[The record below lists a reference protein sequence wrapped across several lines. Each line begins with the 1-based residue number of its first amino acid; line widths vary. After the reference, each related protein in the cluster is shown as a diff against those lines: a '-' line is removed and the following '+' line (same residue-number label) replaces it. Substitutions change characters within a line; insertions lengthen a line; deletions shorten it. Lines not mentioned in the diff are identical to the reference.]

1 MDNKLFRYNTEI
13 KIVQSSIKKLNPQ
26 FSLCDVLVCYHG
38 DNRNMTSLP
47 KKVIE
52 DNLYSIYGIP
62 IVGEWIYKL
71 DGTDEKSWGSHGG
84 RIILDDK
91 CIHFEQTTKP
101 FGFVSKE
108 AADNASWVTITEKDG
123 HTKNEYLKLS
133 GCILWTDRYEE
144 SKTILDENFGQSM
157 EIEFKKGH
165 YRDDHYYEAE
175 EFIFSALCILGTDC
189 EPCFESACIGRHYE
203 LDSFKKE
210 FALMLDEYKKFNES
224 DGTSTTITTV
234 QNNITNNNSQ
244 TKGDSKMNFEKIIE
258 VLSTVTYK
266 DSENKDICKY
276 HLLNVTDTK
285 VFALDMEESFKPCS
299 FSYTVAKDKESNNE
313 FVVIDF
319 DSKKEMSL
327 SATDKIKNENFKEFS
342 IQEAIAKSIAKFSKE
357 NESKNDTKI
366 KQVTDEISE
375 KFQKEYDELKESY
388 DTLMQAHTIAT
399 AKIESYEKQEKEV
412 EIQRHKDE
420 IDALVDSYS
429 AKLEKCSAY
438 LIYKA
443 SMDKNYS
450 KSREEV
456 EQDLILMAGKYLT
469 RGETVKKKTFSYSPT
484 ESMVGPSGV
493 TSSLQNRYGHLL
505 DKYIS

>member
-38 DNRNMTSLP
+38 DNRNWTSLP
-47 KKVIE
+47 KNVIE
-52 DNLYSIYGIP
+52 ENLYSIYGIP

-91 CIHFEQTTKP
+91 GIHFEQTTKP

-123 HTKNEYLKLS
+123 HTQNEYLKLS

-210 FALMLDEYKKFNES
+210 FALMLDEYKKSTKEPNKEEKKFMDLKKFTEILSAEKIGES
-224 DGTSTTITTV
+224 DV
-234 QNNITNNNSQ
+234 
-244 TKGDSKMNFEKIIE
+244 
-258 VLSTVTYK
+258 
-266 DSENKDICKY
+266 CKY
-276 HLLNVTDTK
+276 RLLNVTDSK
-285 VFALDMEESFKPCS
+285 VFALDMEDYKPYG
-299 FSYTVAKDKESNNE
+299 FDYAVTNE
-313 FVVIDF
+313 ADVEDIVIDF
-319 DSKKEMSL
+319 NSKVEMSL
-327 SATDKIKNENFKEFS
+327 SATDKITDENFEEFS
-342 IQEAIAKSIAKFSKE
+342 IQSEIDSIKNDIFANDVPTKVDECTNLLKAEYEKEIDELGASFKSLNEQYENATKELEKYKAKESLEKANQHKADVDALFERYASKLGKCAEFLVYKAKTKPEDVTLEEVSEKLTLMVGKYTMDNQKNKNFTYTPTETGVTGRRNEAIE
-357 NESKNDTKI
+357 NK
-366 KQVTDEISE
+366 
-375 KFQKEYDELKESY
+375 
-388 DTLMQAHTIAT
+388 
-399 AKIESYEKQEKEV
+399 
-412 EIQRHKDE
+412 
-420 IDALVDSYS
+420 
-429 AKLEKCSAY
+429 
-438 LIYKA
+438 
-443 SMDKNYS
+443 
-450 KSREEV
+450 
-456 EQDLILMAGKYLT
+456 
-469 RGETVKKKTFSYSPT
+469 
-484 ESMVGPSGV
+484 
-493 TSSLQNRYGHLL
+493 YGHLL
-505 DKYIS
+505 DKYIK

>member
-91 CIHFEQTTKP
+91 GIHFEQTTKP

-108 AADNASWVTITEKDG
+108 AADNASWITITEKDG

-144 SKTILDENFGQSM
+144 SKTILDDNFGQSM
-157 EIEFKKGH
+157 VIEFKKGH

-203 LDSFKKE
+203 LDSFKQE
-210 FALMLDEYKKFNES
+210 FSLMLNEYKKYNES
-224 DGTSTTITTV
+224 DDTTTTV
-234 QNNITNNNSQ
+234 QNNATNNNPHME
-244 TKGDSKMNFEKIIE
+244 G
-258 VLSTVTYK
+258 
-266 DSENKDICKY
+266 ENKMDFAKITELLSKSDDNCKY
-276 HLLNVTDTK
+276 RLLNVTENK
-285 VFALDMEESFKPCS
+285 VFALDLGDYKPYGFDYAVTKTEDAESI
-299 FSYTVAKDKESNNE
+299 
-313 FVVIDF
+313 VIDF
-319 DSKKEMSL
+319 ESKKEMSL
-327 SATDKIKNENFKEFS
+327 SATDKIIDENFDEFS
-342 IQEAIAKSIAKFSKE
+342 IKNEIDTVKEDYAKGLITENTKKISESLSKE
-357 NESKNDTKI
+357 F
-366 KQVTDEISE
+366 KQD
-375 KFQKEYDELKESY
+375 YDKLKESY
-388 DTLMQAHTIAT
+388 DTLS
-399 AKIESYEKQEKEV
+399 ESYKLAADKLAVFEKKEADLKEKEHR
-412 EIQRHKDE
+412 EE
-420 IDALVDSYS
+420 IDSLVNTYAKKLGKYS
-429 AKLEKCSAY
+429 KFLV
-438 LIYKA
+438 YKA
-443 SMDKNYS
+443 QIEEHYS
-450 KSREEV
+450 KSVDEV
-456 EQDLILMAGKYLT
+456 RQDLIFMAGNYLT
-469 RGETVKKKTFSYSPT
+469 SQENSLKRNFSYTPT
-484 ESMVGPSGV
+484 EAGV
-493 TSSLQNRYGHLL
+493 NGKRNETTNNKYGHLL
-505 DKYIS
+505 DKYIK

>member
-52 DNLYSIYGIP
+52 NNLYSIYGIP

-91 CIHFEQTTKP
+91 GIHFEQTTKP

-108 AADNASWVTITEKDG
+108 AADNASWITITEKDG
-123 HTKNEYLKLS
+123 HTKNEYLKLY

-210 FALMLDEYKKFNES
+210 FALMLDEYRKSTTKPNKEEKKF
-224 DGTSTTITTV
+224 
-234 QNNITNNNSQ
+234 
-244 TKGDSKMNFEKIIE
+244 MNLKKFTEILSAEKIGE
-258 VLSTVTYK
+258 SNV
-266 DSENKDICKY
+266 CKY
-276 HLLNVTDTK
+276 RLLNVTDSK
-285 VFALDMEESFKPCS
+285 VFALDMEDYKPYG
-299 FSYTVAKDKESNNE
+299 FDYAVTNE
-313 FVVIDF
+313 ADVEDIVIDF
-319 DSKKEMSL
+319 NSKVEMSL
-327 SATDKIKNENFKEFS
+327 SATDKITDENFEEFS
-342 IQEAIAKSIAKFSKE
+342 IQSEIDSVKNDIFANDVPTKVDECTNLLKAEYEKEIDELGASFKSLNEQYENATKELEKYKAKESLEKANQHKADVDALFERYASKLGKCAEFLVYKAKTKPEDVTLEEVSEKLTLMVGKYTMDNQKNKNFTYTPTETGVTGRRNEAIE
-357 NESKNDTKI
+357 NK
-366 KQVTDEISE
+366 
-375 KFQKEYDELKESY
+375 
-388 DTLMQAHTIAT
+388 
-399 AKIESYEKQEKEV
+399 
-412 EIQRHKDE
+412 
-420 IDALVDSYS
+420 
-429 AKLEKCSAY
+429 
-438 LIYKA
+438 
-443 SMDKNYS
+443 
-450 KSREEV
+450 
-456 EQDLILMAGKYLT
+456 
-469 RGETVKKKTFSYSPT
+469 
-484 ESMVGPSGV
+484 
-493 TSSLQNRYGHLL
+493 YGHLL
-505 DKYIS
+505 DKYIK

>member
-91 CIHFEQTTKP
+91 GIHFEQTTKP

-108 AADNASWVTITEKDG
+108 AADNASWVTIIEKDG

-144 SKTILDENFGQSM
+144 SKTILDKNFGQSM

-175 EFIFSALCILGTDC
+175 EFVFSALCILGTDC

-210 FALMLDEYKKFNES
+210 FALMLDEYKKSINEPNKEEKKFMDLKKFTEILSAKKIGES
-224 DGTSTTITTV
+224 DV
-234 QNNITNNNSQ
+234 
-244 TKGDSKMNFEKIIE
+244 
-258 VLSTVTYK
+258 
-266 DSENKDICKY
+266 CKY
-276 HLLNVTDTK
+276 RLLNVTDSK
-285 VFALDMEESFKPCS
+285 VFALDMEDYKPYG
-299 FSYTVAKDKESNNE
+299 FDYAVTNE
-313 FVVIDF
+313 ADVEDIVIDF
-319 DSKKEMSL
+319 NSKVEMSL
-327 SATDKIKNENFKEFS
+327 SATDKITDENFEEFS
-342 IQEAIAKSIAKFSKE
+342 IQSEIDSV
-357 NESKNDTKI
+357 KNDIFANDVPAKVDECTNLLKAEYEKEIDELGTSFKSLNEQYENATKELE
-366 KQVTDEISE
+366 KYKAKESLEKANQHKADVDALFERYASKLGKCAEFLVYKAKTKPEDVTLEEVSE
-375 KFQKEYDELKESY
+375 KL
-388 DTLMQAHTIAT
+388 TLM
-399 AKIESYEKQEKEV
+399 V
-412 EIQRHKDE
+412 
-420 IDALVDSYS
+420 
-429 AKLEKCSAY
+429 
-438 LIYKA
+438 
-443 SMDKNYS
+443 
-450 KSREEV
+450 
-456 EQDLILMAGKYLT
+456 GKYT
-469 RGETVKKKTFSYSPT
+469 MDNQKNKNFTYTPT
-484 ESMVGPSGV
+484 ETGV
-493 TSSLQNRYGHLL
+493 TGRRNEAMENKYGHLL
-505 DKYIS
+505 DKYIK

>member
-38 DNRNMTSLP
+38 DNRNWTSLP
-47 KKVIE
+47 KNVIE
-52 DNLYSIYGIP
+52 ENLYSIYGIP

-91 CIHFEQTTKP
+91 GVHFEQTTKP

-210 FALMLDEYKKFNES
+210 FSLMLDEYRKFNES
-224 DGTSTTITTV
+224 DGTPATV
-234 QNNITNNNSQ
+234 QNNATNNNPQMEGEQSMDF
-244 TKGDSKMNFEKIIE
+244 TKITEALSAHTYKGD
-258 VLSTVTYK
+258 
-266 DSENKDICKY
+266 DNKDICKY
-276 HLLNVTDTK
+276 RLLNATDSK
-285 VFALDMEESFKPCS
+285 VFALDMEDYKPYG
-299 FSYTVAKDKESNNE
+299 FDYAIAKEEEAGNTKEY
-313 FVVIDF
+313 VVIDF
-319 DSKKEMSL
+319 ESKVEMSL
-327 SATDKIKNENFKEFS
+327 SATEKNTDENFKELNIKDEIDIAISRFS
-342 IQEAIAKSIAKFSKE
+342 IVQEAEFEKKLNKVS
-357 NESKNDTKI
+357 
-366 KQVTDEISE
+366 DEIST
-375 KFQKEYDELKESY
+375 KFQKDYDELKESY
-388 DTLMQAHTIAT
+388 ESIAKANGILQT
-399 AKIESYEKQEKEV
+399 KVDSYEKAQKEAKV
-412 EIQRHKDE
+412 EQHKND
-420 IDALVDSYS
+420 INSLVDSYAEKLGKYS
-429 AKLEKCSAY
+429 AFLV
-438 LIYKA
+438 YKA
-443 SMDKNYS
+443 NIEKQYE
-450 KSREEV
+450 RTCEQV

-469 RGETVKKKTFSYSPT
+469 SKEHSMNKKFNYSPT
-484 ESMVGPSGV
+484 ETGV
-493 TSSLQNRYGHLL
+493 VHKTNEAINDRYGHLL
-505 DKYIS
+505 DKYIK